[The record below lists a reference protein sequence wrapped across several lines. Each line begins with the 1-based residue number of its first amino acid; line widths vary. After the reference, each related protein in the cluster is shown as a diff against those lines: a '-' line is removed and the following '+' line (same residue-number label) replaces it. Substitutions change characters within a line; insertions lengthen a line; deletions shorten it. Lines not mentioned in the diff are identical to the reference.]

1 MPAMTHSTPVPMG
14 TRLPEWL
21 PHRYDPQHDAVHFIG
36 ADRALRQKVPFLTDE
51 YLPNAANPQV
61 VRRID
66 ALAATPAG
74 APIHFIFH
82 SAYCCSTLLAN
93 VLDRPGI
100 ASALKE
106 PVILNDLVGWR
117 HRGGPPAKIGE
128 MLDHALR
135 LLAQPFE
142 AGEAVVVKPSNVVNA
157 LAPAMLS
164 LRPGARAI
172 LLYAPLDHFLA
183 SIAGKGLFG
192 RRWVRDLLMK
202 QLKDGIVDLGFA
214 PDDHFLHTDLQVAA
228 VGWLA
233 QHKLFTD
240 MAARWPD
247 RVRTLDSEVL
257 MARPNETLQAIGDLF
272 GLGLDAA
279 AVSQMID
286 SDAFTR
292 NAKDGARYGS
302 ADRSAARESNAA
314 LHADEIEKVTIWAKA
329 VAEAAGLDMHARAP
343 LLPAA

>member
-1 MPAMTHSTPVPMG
+1 MTSSRPDSAG

-21 PHRYDPQHDAVHFIG
+21 PHRYDPQHDAIHFVG
-36 ADRALRQKVPFLTDE
+36 ADRALRQKVPFLIDE
-51 YLPNAANPQV
+51 YLPNAASPQV

-66 ALAATPAG
+66 ALAAMPAQG
-74 APIHFIFH
+74 APLHFIFH
-82 SAYCCSTLLAN
+82 SAYCCSSLLAN
-93 VLDRPGI
+93 ILDRPGT
-100 ASALKE
+100 ASTLKE

-117 HRGGPPAKIGE
+117 QRGAPPAKVGE
-128 MLDHALR
+128 MLDHALH
-135 LLAQPFE
+135 LLAHPFE
-142 AGEAVVVKPSNVVNA
+142 PGEAVVIKPSNIVNA
-157 LAPAMLS
+157 IAPAMLS
-164 LRPGARAI
+164 LRPQARAI

-192 RRWVRDLLMK
+192 RRWVRDLLTK
-202 QLKDGIVDLGFA
+202 QLKDGIVDLGFS

-233 QHKLFTD
+233 QHKLFAD

-257 MARPNETLQAIGDLF
+257 LARPQEALEAIGGLF

-279 AVSQMID
+279 AVSQMIAGE
-286 SDAFTR
+286 AFTR
-292 NAKDGARYGS
+292 NAKDGARYSG
-302 ADRSAARESNAA
+302 ADRDAARRSNTE
-314 LHADEIEKVTIWAKA
+314 LHADEIGKVAIWAEA
-329 VAEAAGLDMHARAP
+329 VAKTAGLDMHSPAP

>member
-1 MPAMTHSTPVPMG
+1 MTSSGPVSAG

-21 PHRYDPQHDAVHFIG
+21 PHRYDPQHDAIHFVG

-61 VRRID
+61 VRRTE
-66 ALAATPAG
+66 ALASTPAD
-74 APIHFIFH
+74 APVHFIFH

-93 VLDRPGI
+93 VLDRPGT
-100 ASALKE
+100 ASAVKE

-117 HRGGPPAKIGE
+117 HRGAAPAKVGE

-135 LLAQPFE
+135 LLAHPFE
-142 AGEAVVVKPSNVVNA
+142 AGEAVIIKPSNVVNA

-164 LRPGARAI
+164 LRPRSRAI

-202 QLKDGIVDLGFA
+202 QLKDGVVDLGFGA
-214 PDDHFLHTDLQVAA
+214 DDYFLHTDLQVAA
-228 VGWLA
+228 VGWLV
-233 QHKLFTD
+233 QHKLFAD
-240 MAARWPD
+240 MAVRWPD

-257 MARPNETLQAIGDLF
+257 MARPHEVLQATAGLF
-272 GLGLDAA
+272 GLKLDAA
-279 AVSQMID
+279 AVSQMIA

-302 ADRSAARESNAA
+302 ADRSAARASNAT
-314 LHADEIEKVTIWAKA
+314 LHADEIGKVTVWAEA
-329 VAEAAGLDMHARAP
+329 VAGAAGLDMRAAAP

>member
-1 MPAMTHSTPVPMG
+1 MPAMTSTRSPSAGM
-14 TRLPEWL
+14 RAPEWL
-21 PHRYDPQHDAVHFIG
+21 PHRYDPQHDAVHFVG
-36 ADRALRQKVPFLTDE
+36 ANRTLRQKVPFLIDE
-51 YLPNAANPQV
+51 YLPNAASPQV
-61 VRRID
+61 VRRSD
-66 ALAATPAG
+66 ALANSPGAG
-74 APIHFIFH
+74 APVHFIFH

-117 HRGGPPAKIGE
+117 HRGGPPAKVGE
-128 MLDHALR
+128 ILDHALR
-135 LLAQPFE
+135 LLAHPFQP
-142 AGEAVVVKPSNVVNA
+142 GEAVVIKPSNVVNA

-164 LRPGARAI
+164 LRPQSRAI

-233 QHKLFTD
+233 QHKLFAD

-257 MARPNETLQAIGDLF
+257 MARPQPVLEAIGDLF

-279 AVSQMID
+279 SVSQMIA

-302 ADRSAARESNAA
+302 ADRDAARQSNAA
-314 LHADEIEKVTIWAKA
+314 LHSDELEKVGAWAEA
-329 VAEAAGLDMHARAP
+329 VAKSAGLDLRAPAP
-343 LLPAA
+343 LLP

>member
-1 MPAMTHSTPVPMG
+1 MPGMTNSGPVSAG

-21 PHRYDPQHDAVHFIG
+21 PHRYDPQHDAIHFVG
-36 ADRALRQKVPFLTDE
+36 ADRALRRKVPFFTDE
-51 YLPNAANPQV
+51 YLPNASSPQV
-61 VRRID
+61 VRRTD
-66 ALAATPAG
+66 ALASTPAG
-74 APIHFIFH
+74 TPVHFIFH

-93 VLDRPGI
+93 VLDRPGT
-100 ASALKE
+100 ASAIKE

-117 HRGGPPAKIGE
+117 HRGGPPAKVGE

-135 LLAQPFE
+135 LLAHPFE
-142 AGEAVVVKPSNVVNA
+142 AGEAVVIKPSNVVNA

-164 LRPGARAI
+164 LRPGASAI

-214 PDDHFLHTDLQVAA
+214 PDDYFLHTDLQVAA

-240 MAARWPD
+240 LAARWPD

-257 MARPNETLQAIGDLF
+257 MARPDQALQAISGLF
-272 GLGLDAA
+272 GLGLDAGT
-279 AVSQMID
+279 VSQMIA

-302 ADRSAARESNAA
+302 ADRSAARESNAS
-314 LHADEIEKVTIWAKA
+314 LHADEIEKVAIWAKA
-329 VAEAAGLDMHARAP
+329 VAEAAGLDMRAPAP
-343 LLPAA
+343 LLPDA

>member
-1 MPAMTHSTPVPMG
+1 MTSSRPDSAG
-14 TRLPEWL
+14 ARLPEWL
-21 PHRYDPQHDAVHFIG
+21 PHRYDPQHDAVHFVG
-36 ADRALRQKVPFLTDE
+36 ADRALRQKVPFLIDE

-61 VRRID
+61 VRRTD
-66 ALAATPAG
+66 ALAALPPQG
-74 APIHFIFH
+74 APLHFIFH

-93 VLDRPGI
+93 VLDRPGTV
-100 ASALKE
+100 SALKE
-106 PVILNDLVGWR
+106 PVILNDLLGWR
-117 HRGGPPAKIGE
+117 QRGAPPAKVGE

-135 LLAQPFE
+135 LLAHPFE
-142 AGEAVVVKPSNVVNA
+142 PGEAVIIKPSNVVNA

-164 LRPGARAI
+164 LRPPARAI

-202 QLKDGIVDLGFA
+202 QLKDGIVDLGFS

-228 VGWLA
+228 VGWLV
-233 QHKLFTD
+233 QHRLFAD

-257 MARPNETLQAIGDLF
+257 MAHPREALQAIGDLF
-272 GLGLDAA
+272 GLGLDEA
-279 AVSQMID
+279 AVSQMIAG
-286 SDAFTR
+286 DAFTR

-302 ADRSAARESNAA
+302 ADRDAAHQSNAT
-314 LHADEIEKVTIWAKA
+314 LYADEIEKVAVWAEA
-329 VAEAAGLDMHARAP
+329 VAKSAGLDMRAPAP
-343 LLPAA
+343 LLPTI

>member
-1 MPAMTHSTPVPMG
+1 MPAMTHSAPVPMG

-36 ADRALRQKVPFLTDE
+36 ADRALRQKVPFLIDE
-51 YLPNAANPQV
+51 YLPNAASPQV
-61 VRRID
+61 VRRVD

-142 AGEAVVVKPSNVVNA
+142 TGEAMIVKPSNVVNA

-164 LRPGARAI
+164 LRPDASAI

-228 VGWLA
+228 VGWLV
-233 QHKLFTD
+233 QHKLFAD

-257 MARPNETLQAIGDLF
+257 MARPDETLQAIGDLF
-272 GLGLDAA
+272 GLELDAA
-279 AVSQMID
+279 AVSQMIR

-302 ADRSAARESNAA
+302 ADRNAARESNAA

-329 VAEAAGLDMHARAP
+329 VAEAAGLDMRARAP